1 MKINYLC
8 SSYMLLNIFLALI
21 LVILL
26 FNLYSRN
33 QEAKS
38 LNIKVPHQKRHVT
51 FSDEPEH
58 IRSDILR
65 YDKTDK
71 NNVHLIEAKKL
82 SKEKCNPFF
91 DENLKKTEEYQNAF
105 FGFQNR
111 LYCNS
116 HLGDP
121 VDNMNIS
128 GLTGCGQIGQNIS
141 DIYDDLVNSNE
152 YKQ

>member
-1 MKINYLC
+1 
-8 SSYMLLNIFLALI
+8 MLLNIFLVLI

-26 FNLYSRN
+26 FSLYSRN
-33 QEAKS
+33 QETKLANDKY
-38 LNIKVPHQKRHVT
+38 LRQKHHVT
-51 FSDEPEH
+51 FATEPEQIH
-58 IRSDILR
+58 HDILR

-71 NNVHLIEAKKL
+71 NNVHLIEAKKIV
-82 SKEKCNPFF
+82 KEKCNPFF

-141 DIYDDLVNSNE
+141 DIYDNLVNSDE